1 MKKPLKYSLKILF
14 VIGVIVFLAVC
25 ISLNNSYIANATAN
39 SQNSQNPYSGN
50 VQTNQQANSQ
60 TKTSSTSSSQINP
73 LDAIKSMASALGLSS
88 LHNPPLSS
96 DTPKIQVYLSGTSYS
111 IEVIDKKVSAK
122 QSAIQNP
129 DLIIKTNLE
138 EIGKMVADKN
148 YIKQSFNSGNS
159 NIEIVA
165 GEMTL
170 LLKGY
175 TKIYSSI
182 A

>member
-1 MKKPLKYSLKILF
+1 MI
-14 VIGVIVFLAVC
+14 IGIIVLLAVC
-25 ISLNNSYIANATAN
+25 ILLNNSYAAKTESDSKSN
-39 SQNSQNPYSGN
+39 SENSLSGN
-50 VQTNQQANSQ
+50 SV
-60 TKTSSTSSSQINP
+60 SSTKEITQEINP

-88 LHNPPLSS
+88 LHNPPFSS
-96 DTPKIQVYLSGTSYS
+96 DTPKIQVYLSDSPYS
-111 IEVIDKKVSAK
+111 IEVISGKVSAK
-122 QSAIQNP
+122 QSNIQNP

-138 EIGKMVADKN
+138 EIGKMVADKD